1 MNRKRLAIFA
11 AVAVAV
17 LVIAAGAFALL
28 RESDGDDGFAMPAS
42 AASRQDLERKVES
55 ESIQASAPRAAA
67 GAPEPAPSGMFEESA
82 EFDAIVPASMEAP
95 SVAMDSA
102 GFAPMEVKPELIEE
116 NTAPTDRKIIRNASL
131 NLIVEDPEH
140 AIARIQQIVAGVSG
154 AYISNSDIRDPESGL
169 PTTLT
174 LRIPSEEFDAVID
187 ETKSLAAEILRDTVN
202 SRDVTEEYADIDSQL
217 RNLKA
222 TEEQYLLILTQAE
235 DVEDVL
241 AVQDRLRSVRGEI
254 EVLQGRINLLDN
266 QIGLST
272 LTVVLHAPPDL
283 SIQIA
288 ADSVPYANSSQ
299 MFVITYGNEGSIEA
313 RDVTAVLTVPERMGF
328 DWADYDGSF
337 DPVTRT
343 VTWDLF
349 DLSPG
354 NRGVFTV
361 SLSIESSDEP
371 LEPTIRI
378 STLTTE
384 TSLLDNT
391 GSTRFTFFSDLQV
404 QIETP
409 SAIAHGEDATIFLN
423 YLNSGTGHVDE
434 VVLTAVVPAGMEFVS
449 TGDGGAYDE
458 QSRAITWS
466 LQRLEARESGNRWA
480 DLRMEL
486 SEGDLQ
492 IQASIAGSETDNDP
506 FDNADQ
512 AFLSALAENLSE
524 RTVWDPGG
532 TVGDSLD
539 ALGSFAR
546 NAVDASIWVVTFG
559 VPLLVLVVIVYGVR
573 RFRRRKH

>member
-1 MNRKRLAIFA
+1 VIKKRPAILA
-11 AVAVAV
+11 AVAVVVLLIAV
-17 LVIAAGAFALL
+17 AAFTFLPDSG
-28 RESDGDDGFAMPAS
+28 GDDGFAMPAS
-42 AASRQDLERKVES
+42 SASRQDLARSTEAES
-55 ESIQASAPRAAA
+55 VKAQAPLAAA
-67 GAPEPAPSGMFEESA
+67 AAPAPAPSGMFEESA
-82 EFDAIVPASMEAP
+82 DFDAISPASMEAP

-102 GFAPMEVKPELIEE
+102 GFAPAEIEPEFAAEE
-116 NTAPTDRKIIRNASL
+116 TAPTDRKIIRNASL
-131 NLIVEDPEH
+131 NLIVEDPGQ
-140 AIARIQQIVAGVSG
+140 AIIRIQQIVAGVSG

-174 LRIPSEEFDAVID
+174 LRIPSERFDAVID

-299 MFVITYGNEGSIEA
+299 MFVITYGNKGSIDA

-354 NRGVFTV
+354 SRGAFTV
-361 SLSIESSDEP
+361 GLSIESSDEP

-378 STLTTE
+378 TTLTTE
-384 TSLLDNT
+384 TNLLDNT
-391 GSTRFTFFSDLQV
+391 GSTRITFFSDLQV

-409 SAIAHGEDATIFLN
+409 SAIARGEDATIFLN
-423 YLNSGTGHVDE
+423 YLNSGTGDADE
-434 VVLTAVVPAGMEFVS
+434 VVLTAIVPAGMEFVS
-449 TGDGGAYDE
+449 TGDGGAYDQ

-492 IQASIAGSETDNDP
+492 IQASIAGSEADNDP
-506 FDNADQ
+506 FDNSDQ
-512 AFLSALAENLSE
+512 AFLSALAENLSD
-524 RTVWDPGG
+524 RTVWDPGS
-532 TVGDSLD
+532 TIGDSLD

-546 NAVDASIWVVTFG
+546 SAVDASIWAVTFG
-559 VPLLVLVVIVYGVR
+559 VPLLVLVAIVYGVR
-573 RFRRRKH
+573 RFRRRGR

>member
-1 MNRKRLAIFA
+1 M
-11 AVAVAV
+11 
-17 LVIAAGAFALL
+17 
-28 RESDGDDGFAMPAS
+28 
-42 AASRQDLERKVES
+42 
-55 ESIQASAPRAAA
+55 
-67 GAPEPAPSGMFEESA
+67 
-82 EFDAIVPASMEAP
+82 
-95 SVAMDSA
+95 
-102 GFAPMEVKPELIEE
+102 
-116 NTAPTDRKIIRNASL
+116 
-131 NLIVEDPEH
+131 
-140 AIARIQQIVAGVSG
+140 
-154 AYISNSDIRDPESGL
+154 
-169 PTTLT
+169 
-174 LRIPSEEFDAVID
+174 ID

-299 MFVITYGNEGSIEA
+299 MFIITHGNEGSIEA

-349 DLSPG
+349 DLNPG
-354 NRGVFTV
+354 SRGVFTV
-361 SLSIESSDEP
+361 SLSIESSEEP

-378 STLTTE
+378 STITTE
-384 TSLLDNT
+384 NSLLDNT
-391 GSTRFTFFSDLQV
+391 GSTRITFFSDLQV

-409 SAIAHGEDATIFLN
+409 SAIARGEDATIFLN
-423 YLNSGTGHVDE
+423 YLNSGTGHADE
-434 VVLTAVVPAGMEFVS
+434 VVLTAIVPAGVEFLS

-492 IQASIAGSETDNDP
+492 IHASIAGSETDNDP

-512 AFLSALAENLSE
+512 AFLSALAENLSD
-524 RTVWDPGG
+524 RTVWDPGS

-546 NAVDASIWVVTFG
+546 NAVDASIWGITFG
-559 VPLLVLVVIVYGVR
+559 VPILVLVVIVYGVR
-573 RFRRRKH
+573 RFRRRNR

>member
-1 MNRKRLAIFA
+1 VNKKRLAIFA
-11 AVAVAV
+11 SVAVAV
-17 LVIAAGAFALL
+17 LLIAVAAYTVL
-28 RESDGDDGFAMPAS
+28 RYSSGDNGFAMPAS
-42 AASRQDLERKVES
+42 AASQQGVERMVEI
-55 ESIQASAPRAAA
+55 EAAEAAAPRAPAA
-67 GAPEPAPSGMFEESA
+67 APAPASSGMFEESA
-82 EFDAIVPASMEAP
+82 DLAMASPASMEAP
-95 SVAMDSA
+95 SEEMDSA
-102 GFAPMEVKPELIEE
+102 GFAPAETEPEFATEK
-116 NTAPTDRKIIRNASL
+116 TAPTDRKIIRNASL
-131 NLIVEDPEH
+131 NLIVEDPEN

-154 AYISNSDIRDPESGL
+154 AYISNSDIHDPESGL

-313 RDVTAVLTVPERMGF
+313 RAVTAVLTVPERMGF
-328 DWADYDGSF
+328 DWADFDGSF

-343 VTWDLF
+343 ITWDLF

-354 NRGVFTV
+354 SRGAFTV

-384 TSLLDNT
+384 TNLLDNT
-391 GSTRFTFFSDLQV
+391 GSTRITFFSDLQV

-409 SAIAHGEDATIFLN
+409 SAIARGEDATIFLN

-458 QSRAITWS
+458 QSRTITWS
-466 LQRLEARESGNRWA
+466 LQRLGARESGNRWA

-524 RTVWDPGG
+524 RTVWDPGS

-546 NAVDASIWVVTFG
+546 NAVDASIWVLTFG
-559 VPLLVLVVIVYGVR
+559 VPLLILIVVVYGVR
-573 RFRRRKH
+573 RFRRRNR